1 MAKVKVTVKRT
12 GGKKLRRLLREA
24 GKSGVSAVKVGFFS
38 TARYE
43 DGTPV
48 AAVAA
53 WNEFGTEPHTIAA
66 KPGKV
71 LAFTGSGGET
81 VFSRQVNHPGI
92 PERPFFRRAIAEM
105 KDGVSKIV
113 KSGLD
118 PKKMVVDEQLADRVG
133 LYAAGQ
139 VQESIVALNDPP
151 NSPATIAQKRKKL
164 HGKKGTGGG
173 ETPLLDTGTLRNS
186 VSWEVEQ

>member
-24 GKSGVSAVKVGFFS
+24 GKGGVSGVKVGFFS

-53 WNEFGTEPHTIAA
+53 WNEFGTKT
-66 KPGKV
+66 
-71 LAFTGSGGET
+71 
-81 VFSRQVNHPGI
+81 I
-92 PERPFFRRAIAEM
+92 PERPFFRNALAESER
-105 KDGVSKIV
+105 GVSNILAKGI
-113 KSGLD
+113 D
-118 PKKMVVDEQLADRVG
+118 TKKMVVDEQLAGRVG
-133 LYAAGQ
+133 EYVQGEIQAG
-139 VQESIVALNDPP
+139 IIALNDPP
-151 NSPATIAQKRKKL
+151 NSPKTIAQKRKKL

-173 ETPLLDTGTLRNS
+173 ETPLIDTGAMLDA
-186 VSWEVEQ
+186 VAWGVEQ

>member
-1 MAKVKVTVKRT
+1 MAKVTVKVQQR
-12 GGKKLRRLLREA
+12 GGKKLQRLLREA
-24 GKSGVSAVKVGFFS
+24 GKGGVSGVKVGFFS

-53 WNEFGTEPHTIAA
+53 WNEFGTGPHTIAPKEA
-66 KPGKV
+66 KV
-71 LAFTGSGGET
+71 LAFTGSEGQT
-81 VFSRQVNHPGI
+81 VFAKSVQHPGV

-105 KDGVSKIV
+105 EDGVSKIV

-118 PKKMVVDEQLADRVG
+118 PKKMVVDEQLAGRVG
-133 LYAAGQ
+133 AY
-139 VQESIVALNDPP
+139 VQGKIRDSIIALNDPP
-151 NSPATIAQKRKKL
+151 NSPKTIAQKRKKL

-173 ETPLLDTGTLRNS
+173 ETPLIDTGAMLDA
-186 VSWEVEQ
+186 VAWEVEQ

>member
-1 MAKVKVTVKRT
+1 MARISVKVQRR
-12 GGKKLRRLLREA
+12 GGKKLQRLLREA
-24 GKSGVSAVKVGFFS
+24 GKGGVSGVKVGFFS
-38 TARYE
+38 TVRYE

-53 WNEFGTEPHTIAA
+53 WNEFGTGPHTIAPKEA
-66 KPGKV
+66 KV
-71 LAFTGSGGET
+71 LAFTGSEGQT
-81 VFSRQVNHPGI
+81 VFAKSVQHPGV

-105 KDGVSKIV
+105 EDGVSKIL

-133 LYAAGQ
+133 LYAAAQ

-173 ETPLLDTGTLRNS
+173 ETPLMDTGTLRNS
-186 VSWEVEQ
+186 VSWEVER